1 MSKKKPEPE
10 THAKNWERTGER
22 TLNIKHDDGSVFECV
37 VDDPKRFDGLK
48 GGKGKVMGGF
58 HGIGEKQPLI
68 CDSCKQ
74 QVGKITIT
82 ITSTGK
88 TSLCGKCS

>member
-1 MSKKKPEPE
+1 MSKKKEPE
-10 THAKNWERTGER
+10 THAKSWERTGER
-22 TLNIKHDDGSVFECV
+22 NFVVKHDDGSVFECQ
-37 VDDPKRFDGLK
+37 VDDPKKFNGFK
-48 GGKGKVMGGF
+48 GAKGSTISGF

-68 CDSCKQ
+68 CDKCKK

-88 TSLCGKCS
+88 TTLCGKCS